1 MKRWLNNAL
10 LVLLSLVFALALGE
24 TGLWLLGIEYP
35 RFYEA
40 DPHLG
45 SRLRPGIEG
54 YWLEEGGG
62 YVRVNSDGLRDREHS
77 LTPSPN
83 ILRIAVLGD
92 SFAEAKEV
100 NREEAF
106 WAVMETGLQECSILS
121 NRQVEVINFGQSG
134 FGSTQE
140 LLALR
145 HRVWK
150 YSPDVVLLAVVTGN
164 DIADNSPNYRQWY
177 FFPYF
182 TYQDGKL
189 VLYNRHTREGWDVF
203 TESEKTIQKVWRLW
217 LKRWLEDN
225 SRVFQLIR
233 YSHKRAAVQWNKLS
247 KRRQAAAALGG
258 PEPGLSDAVYREP
271 DQAVWQEAWKIT
283 EAALLLMRDE
293 VAAHGAKF
301 FVVVLT
307 NGVQVHP
314 DPLNRENYARWI
326 GVPDLLYPDRRLA
339 EFCRREGIPILLL
352 APAFQE
358 YATKHQVFLH
368 GFGNSLGTGH
378 WNQAG
383 HRLAGKMLAEWLCG
397 QFQ

>member
-24 TGLWLLGIEYP
+24 AGLWLLGIEYP

-40 DPHLG
+40 DPHIG
-45 SRLRPGIEG
+45 DRLRAGVKG
-54 YWLEEGGG
+54 YWLIEGGG
-62 YVRVNSDGLRDREHS
+62 YASINSDGLRDREHS
-77 LTPSPN
+77 IEKAPN
-83 ILRIAVLGD
+83 IVRIAILGD
-92 SFAEAKEV
+92 SYAEALQI
-100 NREEAF
+100 NQEEAF
-106 WAVMETGLQECSILS
+106 WAVMERNLQECVNLGKQ
-121 NRQVEVINFGQSG
+121 RFEVINFGQSSVG
-134 FGSTQE
+134 TTQE
-140 LLALR
+140 LLILR
-145 HRVWK
+145 YRVWK
-150 YSPDVVLLAVVTGN
+150 YSPDVVLLAFVTGN
-164 DIADNSPNYRQWY
+164 DIADNSPALMLWPH
-177 FFPYF
+177 FPYYR
-182 TYQDGKL
+182 YQNGEL
-189 VLYNRHTREGWDVF
+189 VLHDQHTKE
-203 TESEKTIQKVWRLW
+203 
-217 LKRWLEDN
+217 RWLEFETAEKRRRKSWSLRFKWWMKDN
-225 SRVFQLIR
+225 SRVFQLLQK
-233 YSHKRAAVQWNKLS
+233 SHQLALARWTPKLKQEPS
-247 KRRQAAAALGG
+247 AAALGG

-397 QFQ
+397 QLN